1 MALATSRKVLHNVL
15 PTSLVALGWPVLA
28 DTGAVSH
35 LFGGLI
41 ILRMTQARHNNQEQQ
56 DEGLGI
62 SAAFTILDRNISIG

>member
-41 ILRMTQARHNNQEQQ
+41 ILR
-56 DEGLGI
+56 
-62 SAAFTILDRNISIG
+62 